1 MKIDEVALGVT
12 ATIIGHR
19 ITNLSNRGKPRKPPI
34 GRIRNT
40 NNITNSRRNYS
51 NSNNRNS
58 ITNSNNINSKEAANT
73 NRRLNNSP
81 VPTKLLP
88 NPVPVPVE

>member
-19 ITNLSNRGKPRKPPI
+19 ITNLSNLVVGKQPI
-34 GRIRNT
+34 GRTRNT

-51 NSNNRNS
+51 NNNNRNS
-58 ITNSNNINSKEAANT
+58 ITNSNNNVNSKEAANT
-73 NRRLNNSP
+73 NR
-81 VPTKLLP
+81 
-88 NPVPVPVE
+88 

>member
-19 ITNLSNRGKPRKPPI
+19 ITNLSNLVVVGKPPI
-34 GRIRNT
+34 GRTRNT

-73 NRRLNNSP
+73 NR
-81 VPTKLLP
+81 
-88 NPVPVPVE
+88 

>member
-1 MKIDEVALGVT
+1 MKTEEVALGVT

-19 ITNLSNRGKPRKPPI
+19 ITNLSNLVVVGKPPI
-34 GRIRNT
+34 GRTRNT

-58 ITNSNNINSKEAANT
+58 NSITNSNNINSKEAANT
-73 NRRLNNSP
+73 NR
-81 VPTKLLP
+81 
-88 NPVPVPVE
+88 